1 MLVLC
6 VAACALCA
14 HMCVP
19 PFVHTCVCPLFT
31 HVRVLCYTYACS
43 FECFLMKSLRHPNI
57 VKLVGVCWDDSMFA
71 CCLEFVENGS
81 LEDWLRRT
89 AGGRSYNPSKKKET
103 KKGQQDEGRDEMPLG
118 ETVFRG
124 YDNNGQYDE
133 THHTATDQ
141 QYLSTTQSTVKRF
154 AQECTSWEKNLKP
167 DKTPLDHGAE
177 CWGHYDSASH
187 RGEAYARIEVSASPA
202 QIFALY
208 VDPRRETGETF
219 SNNELVDFNYTT
231 ELNHLTIPAVY
242 LGMSVRE
249 SLVRG
254 VIKKL
259 DNGLMEVHYPVEDER
274 RPVAKG
280 AKRIWSE
287 YVMMATEKEGSDG
300 KVSILQCCM
309 LVDPKLGGMA
319 SLLNGQAAKQSVGA
333 TAEPIIKMKLQVERL
348 LAEYEPVLEENKEG
362 VVGLTWKGQL
372 LNIATQ
378 CALGVQYLH
387 HEQYWADEEV
397 QEDGVVVEAG
407 YRECIIHRDL
417 KPDNMLLTKDWQLKL
432 TDFGEARAVNLNQI
446 MTNVGTP
453 IYVAPEVMAGNRYDA
468 TADSYSFG
476 VCLVA
481 MIRGEKDVLEFYF
494 QALRKTMKRK
504 TKKGV
509 GITILNNRMY
519 SQGWRPLLPLE
530 FEKSYPKLCKL
541 LKRCWAQEMEDR
553 PSFDEIV
560 RVMQGEVTEEVL
572 RKEEPEI
579 TVYSVEDDALF
590 HERMGKDEQFE
601 EEEGMGNTMG
611 MVRKEVHEAV
621 VAELKSKFE
630 TGNVVSRELYETAS
644 AEIVELRKENAQLKA
659 AK

>member
-1 MLVLC
+1 M
-6 VAACALCA
+6 
-14 HMCVP
+14 
-19 PFVHTCVCPLFT
+19 
-31 HVRVLCYTYACS
+31 
-43 FECFLMKSLRHPNI
+43 
-57 VKLVGVCWDDSMFA
+57 
-71 CCLEFVENGS
+71 
-81 LEDWLRRT
+81 
-89 AGGRSYNPSKKKET
+89 
-103 KKGQQDEGRDEMPLG
+103 
-118 ETVFRG
+118 
-124 YDNNGQYDE
+124 
-133 THHTATDQ
+133 
-141 QYLSTTQSTVKRF
+141 
-154 AQECTSWEKNLKP
+154 
-167 DKTPLDHGAE
+167 
-177 CWGHYDSASH
+177 
-187 RGEAYARIEVSASPA
+187 
-202 QIFALY
+202 
-208 VDPRRETGETF
+208 TG
-219 SNNELVDFNYTT
+219 
-231 ELNHLTIPAVY
+231 I
-242 LGMSVRE
+242 
-249 SLVRG
+249 
-254 VIKKL
+254 
-259 DNGLMEVHYPVEDER
+259 
-274 RPVAKG
+274 
-280 AKRIWSE
+280 
-287 YVMMATEKEGSDG
+287 
-300 KVSILQCCM
+300 
-309 LVDPKLGGMA
+309 A
-319 SLLNGQAAKQSVGA
+319 SLLNGKAAKQRVA
-333 TAEPIIKMKLQVERL
+333 ITAEPIVKLKVQVERL
-348 LAEYEPVLEENKEG
+348 MAEYEPKLEENKEG

-387 HEQYWADEEV
+387 HEQYWAEEEV